1 MKNEIT
7 ESVQY
12 LNGQFQSKAEIAIV
26 LGSGLGEL
34 AQRVEVIKEISY
46 EKIPN
51 FPISQVEGH
60 KGTLVY
66 GTLHGRHVIV
76 LNGRTHYYEGFA
88 MSHITF
94 PIRVL
99 KALGV
104 KILILSNAAGGANP
118 CFRIGDIMLIR
129 DHINFMGSNPLLGP
143 NDDDL
148 GPRFPSMTNAYSP
161 RLLSLAKET
170 AKKEGISLQTGVYLA
185 MQGPYFGSAGE
196 CGAYYRLGA
205 DAIGMSTIPETI
217 VARHSGMEVFA
228 LSVITD
234 LAILGEQE
242 SISHE
247 EVLEAATG
255 AGPKMSRLIYEML
268 PQL

>member
-1 MKNEIT
+1 MKAKIA

-12 LNGQFQSKAEIAIV
+12 LNGQFQNQAEVAIV

-34 AQRVEVIKEISY
+34 ANKVEVIKEIPY
-46 EKIPN
+46 EKIPH
-51 FPISQVEGH
+51 FPVSHVEGH
-60 KGTLVY
+60 KGTFVY
-66 GTLHGRHVIV
+66 GKLNGRHLIV

-94 PIRVL
+94 PIRIL
-99 KALGV
+99 KALGI
-104 KILILSNAAGGANP
+104 KTLILSNAAGGANP
-118 CFRIGDIMLIR
+118 SFRIGDIMLIR

-148 GPRFPSMTNAYSP
+148 GPRFPSMANAYSD
-161 RLLSLAKET
+161 RLLKLAKET
-170 AKKEGISLQTGVYLA
+170 AKKENIPLQTGVYLA
-185 MQGPYFGSAGE
+185 MQGPYFASAGE
-196 CGAYYRLGA
+196 CGAYFRLGA

-255 AGPKMSRLIYEML
+255 AGPKMSKLIYEML